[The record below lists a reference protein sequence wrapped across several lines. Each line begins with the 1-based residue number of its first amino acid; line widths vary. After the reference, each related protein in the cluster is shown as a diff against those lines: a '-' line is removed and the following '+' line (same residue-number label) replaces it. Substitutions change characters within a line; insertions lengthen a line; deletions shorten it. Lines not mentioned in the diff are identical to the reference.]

1 MYKFVRLA
9 DHQGL
14 RMPLLELCEAEDL
27 KGTILLAEEG
37 LNATVAGS
45 RKSIDKLLDHLRS
58 DLRFSDLSH
67 KRSYVTEMPFYR
79 MKVRLKKEIVSMGIY
94 EVEPGKL
101 TGIRVDPKDWNA
113 LISDPEILVIGE

>member
-1 MYKFVRLA
+1 
-9 DHQGL
+9 
-14 RMPLLELCEAEDL
+14 
-27 KGTILLAEEG
+27 
-37 LNATVAGS
+37 VAGS
-45 RKSIDKLLDHLRS
+45 RKGIDKLLDHLRS

-79 MKVRLKKEIVSMGIY
+79 MKVRLKKEIVSMGIS

-113 LISDPEILVIGE
+113 LISDPEILVIDTRNQYEHEIGTFRISDSMAETAACPPPTSLVLFCPAKKAL